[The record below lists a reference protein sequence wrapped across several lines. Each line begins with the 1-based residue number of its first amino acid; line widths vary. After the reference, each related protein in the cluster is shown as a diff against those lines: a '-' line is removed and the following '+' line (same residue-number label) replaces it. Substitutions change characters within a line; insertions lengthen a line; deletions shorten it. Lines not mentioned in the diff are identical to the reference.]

1 MNILIECRYAIIPTK
16 TYGGIERVIWCLGK
30 ELSNLGH
37 QVYFLVDKT
46 SVCNFATVI
55 PYDASKSIESHI
67 PEFIDVIH
75 FNRTPTF
82 KVKKPYVV
90 TIHTNPPE
98 SENLSKNTIFISK
111 NHAKRYGSEAFVY
124 NGIDWSDYPKPNLE
138 STRNG
143 FHFLGKSAWKL
154 KNVFGA
160 AKIALAANEKLH
172 VLGGKRFTFRN
183 FKRGLVYMLSPKVIF
198 HGMVNNQK
206 KIEVAESSK
215 ALVFPVIWNEPFGL
229 AIIESLYAGCAVFGT
244 KVGALE
250 ELISPE
256 VGVTSNSYEDLI
268 FAAKSFNYNPK
279 ACYDYAV
286 KNFNAKVMALGY
298 IAYYNTVLARDTVN
312 PEPPKFVS
320 EYNTVPKIV

>member
-16 TYGGIERVIWCLGK
+16 TYGGIERVIWYLGK
-30 ELSNLGH
+30 ELDKLGH
-37 QVYFLVDKT
+37 QVYYLVDKT

-67 PEFIDVIH
+67 PDFIDVIH

-98 SENLSKNTIFISK
+98 DENLSINTVFISK

-124 NGIDWSDYPKPNLE
+124 NGIDWSEYPQPNIE
-138 STRNG
+138 TSRSG
-143 FHFLGKSAWKL
+143 FHFLGKAAWKL

-160 AKIALAANEKLH
+160 AKIAVAANEKLH

-183 FKRGLVYMLSPKVIF
+183 FKRGFKYVLSSRVIF
-198 HGMVNNQK
+198 HGMVDNQK
-206 KIEVAESSK
+206 KINVAENSK
-215 ALVFPVIWNEPFGL
+215 ALIFPVIWNEPFGI

-244 KVGALE
+244 KAGALE
-250 ELISPE
+250 ELITPE
-256 VGVTSNSYEDLI
+256 VGVTSNSYENLI
-268 FAAKSFNYNPK
+268 TAAKSFNYNPK
-279 ACYDYAV
+279 KCHQYAV
-286 KNFNAKVMALGY
+286 NTFNAKAMALGY
-298 IAYYNTVLARDTVN
+298 IAYYNAVLAGDTVN
-312 PEPPKFVS
+312 PITPKYVL